1 MTEITRDI
9 IGVGDLNHTIAD
21 VLDKH
26 IGNVWVRGE
35 ISNFKAYDS
44 GHWYFSL
51 KDAEGQIRCVM
62 FRGRNAQVGFLPK
75 EGDLVEVAAN
85 VGMYVPR
92 GDIQLNVSMLR
103 RAGQGGLYEAFL
115 KLKEKLSAE
124 GLFDESNKRV
134 IPKHPKAIAVVTS
147 AQAAALKD
155 VLTTL
160 ARRAPHIPVTI
171 YPTLVQGVDAPPAI
185 KAALRAAY
193 ESAGQGHVEVILLVR
208 GGGSIEDLW
217 AFNDESLARMIAESP
232 VPIISG
238 VGHET
243 DFTIAD
249 FVADLRAP
257 TPTGAAELA
266 TPDRQALLQDLEV
279 LAQRMTV
286 RATQRLDREAQRL
299 DQLSLRLSHAL
310 PNPDRM
316 RDKATQLKARLDQ
329 SWQVRVRAYQQQQ
342 LSWNSHLELL
352 NPQRTLDR
360 GYAVILD
367 SNEQALRDPA
377 ALKTG
382 ELFSIHLAK
391 GLSQVELAK
400 VSSLAENASSE

>member
-1 MTEITRDI
+1 MTEITREI
-9 IGVGDLNHTIAD
+9 IGVGDLNRSIAD
-21 VLDKH
+21 VLDRY
-26 IGNVWVRGE
+26 IGDVWVRGE

-62 FRGRNAQVGFLPK
+62 FRGRNGQVGFLPK

-92 GDIQLNVSMLR
+92 GDIQLNVGMMR

-115 KLKEKLSAE
+115 KLKERLSAE

-185 KAALRAAY
+185 KKALEAAY
-193 ESAGQGHVEVILLVR
+193 EDAHQGDIEVILLVR

-217 AFNDESLARMIAESP
+217 AFNDESLARLIAKSP
-232 VPIISG
+232 VPIVSG

-279 LAQRMTV
+279 LAQRITV

-316 RDKATQLKARLDQ
+316 RDKVAQLKARLDQ
-329 SWQVRVRAYQQQQ
+329 SWEVRKNIYYQQH
-342 LSWNSHLELL
+342 LNWSSHLELL

-367 SNEQALRDPA
+367 VNEQALRDPA
-377 ALKTG
+377 ALKAG

-391 GLSQVELAK
+391 GVSQVELAK
-400 VSSLAENASSE
+400 VSTLAKNASNE

>member
-1 MTEITRDI
+1 MTEITREI
-9 IGVGDLNHTIAD
+9 IGVGDLNRTIAD
-21 VLDKH
+21 VLDRY
-26 IGNVWVRGE
+26 IGDVWVRGE

-155 VLTTL
+155 VLSTL

-171 YPTLVQGVDAPPAI
+171 YPTLVQGVDAPPSI
-185 KAALRAAY
+185 KKALEAAY
-193 ESAGQGHVEVILLVR
+193 EDARQGDIEVILLVR

-217 AFNDESLARMIAESP
+217 AFNDESLARLIAKSP
-232 VPIISG
+232 VPIVSG

-286 RATQRLDREAQRL
+286 RVTQRLDREAQRL

-316 RDKATQLKARLDQ
+316 RDKAAQLKARLDQ
-329 SWQVRVRAYQQQQ
+329 SWQVRKNFYYQQH
-342 LSWNSHLELL
+342 LNWSSHLELL

-367 SNEQALRDPA
+367 ANEQALRDPA
-377 ALKTG
+377 ALKAG

-391 GLSQVELAK
+391 GASQVELAK
-400 VSSLAENASSE
+400 VSTLAKNPSNE

>member
-1 MTEITRDI
+1 MTEITREI
-9 IGVGDLNHTIAD
+9 IGVGDLNRTIAD
-21 VLDKH
+21 VLDRY
-26 IGNVWVRGE
+26 IGDVWVRGE

-92 GDIQLNVSMLR
+92 GDIQLNVGMLR

-155 VLTTL
+155 VLSTL

-171 YPTLVQGVDAPPAI
+171 YPTLVQGVDAPPSI
-185 KAALRAAY
+185 KKALEAAY
-193 ESAGQGHVEVILLVR
+193 EDARQGDIEVILLVR

-217 AFNDESLARMIAESP
+217 AFNDESLARLIAKSP
-232 VPIISG
+232 VPIVSG

-286 RATQRLDREAQRL
+286 RVTQRLDREAQRL

-310 PNPDRM
+310 PKPDRM
-316 RDKATQLKARLDQ
+316 RDKAAQLKARLDQ
-329 SWQVRVRAYQQQQ
+329 SWQVRKNIYYQQH
-342 LSWNSHLELL
+342 SNWSSHLELL

-367 SNEQALRDPA
+367 ANEQALRDPA

-391 GLSQVELAK
+391 GASQVELAK
-400 VSSLAENASSE
+400 VSTLAKNASNE

>member
-1 MTEITRDI
+1 MTEITREI
-9 IGVGDLNHTIAD
+9 IGVGDLNRTIAD
-21 VLDKH
+21 VLNIH
-26 IGNVWVRGE
+26 IGDVWVRGE

-92 GDIQLNVSMLR
+92 GDIQLNVGMMR

-115 KLKEKLSAE
+115 KLKEKLNAE
-124 GLFDESNKRV
+124 GLFDETNKRT

-193 ESAGQGHVEVILLVR
+193 EDASQGHIEVILLVR

-217 AFNDESLARMIAESP
+217 AFNNESLARVIAESP

-286 RATQRLDREAQRL
+286 RASQRLDREAQRL

-316 RDKATQLKARLDQ
+316 RDKAAQLKARLDQ
-329 SWQVRVRAYQQQQ
+329 SWQVRVNVYQQQH
-342 LSWNSHLELL
+342 LSWNYHLELL

-367 SNEQALRDPA
+367 SNEQALRDPS
-377 ALKTG
+377 ALKAG

-391 GLSQVELAK
+391 GVSQVELAK
-400 VSSLAENASSE
+400 VSSLAKNASNE

>member
-1 MTEITRDI
+1 MTEISREI
-9 IGVGDLNHTIAD
+9 IGVGDLNRTIAG
-21 VLDKH
+21 VLEAH
-26 IGNVWVRGE
+26 VGNVWVRGE

-62 FRGRNAQVGFLPK
+62 FRGRNGQVGFMPK
-75 EGDLVEVAAN
+75 DGDLIEVAAN
-85 VGMYVPR
+85 LGVYVPR
-92 GDIQLNVSMLR
+92 GDLQLNVGMMR

-115 KLKEKLSAE
+115 KLKEKLASE
-124 GLFDESNKRV
+124 GLFDESKKRPL
-134 IPKHPKAIAVVTS
+134 PKHPKAIGVITS

-155 VLTTL
+155 VLSTL
-160 ARRAPHIPVTI
+160 ERRAPHIPIIV
-171 YPTLVQGVDAPPAI
+171 YPSLVQGVDAPPALI
-185 KAALRAAY
+185 AALNRAYAD
-193 ESAGQGHVEVILLVR
+193 AKQGDIEVILLVR

-217 AFNDESLARMIAESP
+217 CFNDEQLARVIAESP

-266 TPDRQALLQDLEV
+266 TPNRDALLQDLDV
-279 LAQRMTV
+279 LAQRMSV
-286 RATQRLDREAQRL
+286 RVTQRIDKEAQRL

-316 RDKATQLKARLDQ
+316 REKA
-329 SWQVRVRAYQQQQ
+329 QQ
-342 LSWNSHLELL
+342 LSARLNQAWQVNMQSYRQRHQSWRNHLELL
-352 NPQRTLDR
+352 SPQRTLDR
-360 GYAVILD
+360 GYAVLLD
-367 SNEQALRDPA
+367 EEGQAIKSAQQIQAKKTYELR
-377 ALKTG
+377 
-382 ELFSIHLAK
+382 
-391 GLSQVELAK
+391 
-400 VSSLAENASSE
+400 LAEDWSDVTVSEVKNIRASE

>member
-1 MTEITRDI
+1 MTEITREI
-9 IGVGDLNHTIAD
+9 IGVGDLNRSIAD
-21 VLDKH
+21 VLDRY
-26 IGNVWVRGE
+26 IGDVWVRGE

-92 GDIQLNVSMLR
+92 GDIQLNVGMLR

-171 YPTLVQGVDAPPAI
+171 YPTLVQGVDAPASI
-185 KAALRAAY
+185 KKALEAAY
-193 ESAGQGHVEVILLVR
+193 EEARQGDIEVILLVR

-217 AFNDESLARMIAESP
+217 AFNDESLARLIAKSP
-232 VPIISG
+232 VPIVSG

-279 LAQRMTV
+279 LTQRMTV
-286 RATQRLDREAQRL
+286 RVTQRLDREAQRL

-316 RDKATQLKARLDQ
+316 RDKAAQLKARLDQ
-329 SWQVRVRAYQQQQ
+329 SWQVRKNIYYQQH
-342 LSWNSHLELL
+342 LNWSSHLELL

-367 SNEQALRDPA
+367 ANEQALRDPA
-377 ALKTG
+377 ALKPG

-391 GLSQVELAK
+391 GVSQVELAK
-400 VSSLAENASSE
+400 VSTLAKNASNE

>member
-1 MTEITRDI
+1 MTETSRQI
-9 IGVGDLNHTIAD
+9 IGVGDLNRTIAG
-21 VLDKH
+21 VLEAH

-62 FRGRNAQVGFLPK
+62 FRGRNSQVGFVPK
-75 EGDLVEVAAN
+75 DGDLIEVAAN
-85 VGMYVPR
+85 LGVYVPR
-92 GDIQLNVSMLR
+92 GDLQLNVGMMR

-115 KLKEKLSAE
+115 KLKEKLASE
-124 GLFDESNKRV
+124 GLFDESKKRPL
-134 IPKHPKAIAVVTS
+134 PKYPKAIGVITS

-155 VLTTL
+155 VLSTL
-160 ARRAPHIPVTI
+160 ERRAPHIPITV
-171 YPTLVQGVDAPPAI
+171 YPSLVQGVDAPPALI
-185 KAALRAAY
+185 AALNRAYAD
-193 ESAGQGHVEVILLVR
+193 AQQGDIEVILLVR

-217 AFNDESLARMIAESP
+217 CFNDEQLARVIAESP
-232 VPIISG
+232 VLIISG

-266 TPDRQALLQDLEV
+266 TPNRDALLQDLDV
-279 LAQRMTV
+279 LAQRMSV
-286 RATQRLDREAQRL
+286 RVTQRIDKEAQRL

-316 RDKATQLKARLDQ
+316 REKA
-329 SWQVRVRAYQQQQ
+329 QQ
-342 LSWNSHLELL
+342 LSVRLNQAWQVNMQSYRQRHQSWRNHLELL
-352 NPQRTLDR
+352 SPQRTLDR
-360 GYAVILD
+360 GYAVLLD
-367 SNEQALRDPA
+367 EEGQAIKSAQQIQAKKTYELR
-377 ALKTG
+377 
-382 ELFSIHLAK
+382 LADDW
-391 GLSQVELAK
+391 SDVT
-400 VSSLAENASSE
+400 VSEVKNIRASE